1 MIVMSTAGALFTPD
15 AAVGVSA
22 AGAASAALSAAGA
35 AVSAAGTA
43 SAALSAAGA
52 AAAASTAGA
61 AASVSTAAGL
71 TAGAASV
78 STKDTS
84 ARAPAAARSSRTA
97 ASPTPSGGSYPSQAT
112 TATGSLVRAV
122 IAPYNWRAWNAG
134 ARRWTLPRPWSKF
147 ATVVS
152 TPGMRIAM
160 WVAWTRSPTTSTA
173 RPSPR
178 VSYSRNRRPSTA
190 VNGWSNGVS
199 TVCAAFRPAAL
210 PVDA

>member
-35 AVSAAGTA
+35 AAAA
-43 SAALSAAGA
+43 SAAAAATAGA
-52 AAAASTAGA
+52 AAAAAGA